1 MERFELRNKYRKITV
16 DGVQRK
22 KELLVKV
29 YNIMIMFLY
38 HKINKN
44 NKFNRI

>member
-22 KELLVKV
+22 KELLVKSIQHNDYV
-29 YNIMIMFLY
+29 SLSQ
-38 HKINKN
+38 NK
-44 NKFNRI
+44 